1 MSDFIL
7 CENLV
12 KIYRIGGVEVQAL
25 QGLDLTVR
33 RGELLGIVGASGS
46 GKSTLLN
53 VLGGVDRPTG
63 GRVIVA
69 GMELLTLKDHELD
82 EYRRITVG
90 FVWQMGAR
98 NLIPYLNALE
108 NVELPLVL
116 AGKGGRIARS
126 RATDLLALVGLANRK
141 HHYLHQLSGGE
152 AQRVGVAIALVNN
165 PVLILADEPTGEV
178 DSATANGIYQLF
190 QQLNRDLGVT
200 IIIVSHDPNI
210 THIVDRVVAVRDGK
224 LTSETVRRSQASSEH
239 AEELDFH
246 EVLLLDSA
254 GRLQIPREHL
264 QRFGIRRRAM
274 LDLTEQGILIR
285 KAPEVESQVNQDQQ
299 QASEEELGVQA
310 QRTHTLSEVIARLP
324 WPRRKPGGGR

>member
-1 MSDFIL
+1 MNDFIL

-12 KIYRIGGVEVQAL
+12 KIYRIGGIEVQAL
-25 QGLDLTVR
+25 QGLDLSVP

-63 GRVIVA
+63 GKVMV
-69 GMELLTLKDHELD
+69 GGYELLTLKEHALD
-82 EYRRITVG
+82 EYRRSSVG

-98 NLIPYLNALE
+98 NLIPYLNALQ
-108 NVELPLVL
+108 NVELPMVL
-116 AGKGGRIARS
+116 AGKGGRVARS
-126 RATDLLALVGLANRK
+126 RATQLLELVGLGERE

-165 PVLILADEPTGEV
+165 PQLILADEPTGEV
-178 DSATANGIYQLF
+178 DSATANSIYQLF
-190 QQLNRDLGVT
+190 QKLNRELGVT

-210 THIVDRVVAVRDGK
+210 SHFVDRVVAVRDGK
-224 LTSETVRRSQASSEH
+224 LASETVRRTKEGSEQKG
-239 AEELDFH
+239 ELGIH

-264 QRFGIRRRAM
+264 EHFGIHRRAM
-274 LDLTEQGILIR
+274 LDLTDEGILIR
-285 KAPEVESQVNQDQQ
+285 KAPSIEPSNVPGQNEPSDPKT
-299 QASEEELGVQA
+299 SA
-310 QRTHTLSEVIARLP
+310 QPPGSHSVSKVLDRLP
-324 WPRRKPGGGR
+324 WWRQKTGGKK